1 MRRDVNDHCAAV
13 ILPIFLAM
21 GPPIEVSQL
30 VDTELTNYNYIYP
43 SAPGVHISS

>member
-1 MRRDVNDHCAAV
+1 MRREVKDRCAAV

-21 GPPIEVSQL
+21 GSPIEVSQL

-43 SAPGVHISS
+43 SAPSVRISS